1 MENIMA
7 LKEVDR
13 IISEVNKLDEE
24 ERNIFIKKIEKLYRS
39 SKEAAE
45 EDDPVQS
52 VFGLWKDY
60 DITKETLRAKA
71 WRQN

>member
-1 MENIMA
+1 MA

-13 IISEVNKLDEE
+13 IISEVNGLNEK
-24 ERNIFIKKIEKLYRS
+24 ERNIFIKKIEKLYV
-39 SKEAAE
+39 KPGEITE
-45 EDDPVQS
+45 EDDPLQS

-60 DITKETLRAKA
+60 DINKETLRAKA

>member
-1 MENIMA
+1 MA

-13 IISEVNKLDEE
+13 IISEVDRLNEK
-24 ERNIFIKKIEKLYRS
+24 ERNIFIKKIEKLYAKS
-39 SKEAAE
+39 DEIIE
-45 EDDPVQS
+45 GDDPIQS

-60 DITKETLRAKA
+60 DVNKETLRAKA

>member
-1 MENIMA
+1 MA

-13 IISEVNKLDEE
+13 IISEVNGLDEN
-24 ERNIFIKKIEKLYRS
+24 ERNIFIEKIEKLYV
-39 SKEAAE
+39 KTDEIIE
-45 EDDPVQS
+45 EDDPIQS

-60 DITKETLRAKA
+60 DINKETLRAKA

>member
-1 MENIMA
+1 MA

-13 IISEVNKLDEE
+13 IISEVNGLNEK
-24 ERNIFIKKIEKLYRS
+24 ERNIFIKKIEKLYLNS
-39 SKEAAE
+39 DKTTEG
-45 EDDPVQS
+45 DDPIQS

-60 DITKETLRAKA
+60 DINKETLRAKV

>member
-1 MENIMA
+1 MV

-13 IISEVNKLDEE
+13 IISEVNGLNEK
-24 ERNIFIKKIEKLYRS
+24 ERDIFIKKIEKLYVKS
-39 SKEAAE
+39 DETT
-45 EDDPVQS
+45 EDDDSIQS

-60 DITKETLRAKA
+60 GINKEALRAKA

>member
-1 MENIMA
+1 MA

-13 IISEVNKLDEE
+13 LISEVNGLNEK
-24 ERNIFIKKIEKLYRS
+24 ERAIFIKKIGELYDKS
-39 SKEAAE
+39 DEITE
-45 EDDPVQS
+45 GNDPIQS

-60 DITKETLRAKA
+60 DINKETLRSKA